1 MIDTIEED
9 GPVPK
14 YVQLAD
20 IIERR
25 IANGDM
31 RPNKLIPSEKD
42 LMGEFGVAR
51 GTVRRAVEVLRDRDL
66 VFTVPQRGTFVKP
79 KAT

>member
-1 MIDTIEED
+1 MIDSIEAD

-20 IIERR
+20 ILEQR
-25 IANGDM
+25 ITAGELL
-31 RPNKLIPSEKD
+31 PNKPLPSEKF
-42 LMGEFGVAR
+42 LMAEYGVAR
-51 GTVRRAVEVLRDRDL
+51 GTARRAVEVLRDRDL

-79 KAT
+79 KDS